1 MLPSLKPSATQL
13 TLAPSVV
20 MDQSVD
26 IALEYLP
33 KNVVLRL
40 LSLAHSRRAAE
51 IRHAHTTRSQR
62 LLLQAKQHMD
72 PQLHGSTSSTSVGGV
87 TSADDDL
94 AISTTA
100 IERFRAVILWVDLRG
115 FIPSSEV
122 PVGSLEHFVLF
133 DKLVSP
139 FRKCVTVLAMVS
151 SPLAGNS
158 RPLLVP
164 CAILCP
170 HTDAMLD
177 QSSATFGRPCCG
189 GHGRSRDSV
198 VEQHVPGG
206 RAGVVRSGSQVCS

>member
-51 IRHAHTTRSQR
+51 IRHAHTTRNQR

-133 DKLVSP
+133 DKLVRP
-139 FRKCVTVLAMVS
+139 LRKCVTVLAMVS
-151 SPLAGNS
+151 SPLAGIS

-177 QSSATFGRPCCG
+177 QPSATSGRPHRG

-206 RAGVVRSGSQVCS
+206 RAGVVRAGGQVCS